1 MRRCRRVGPG
11 RTLAIPRLF
20 QMIYL
25 EIAYAQ
31 KNDAKPFG
39 ARWDPK
45 EKLWYFP
52 GDILPKEL
60 ERFRPAN
67 APKGAVE
74 KIILDIPFSYRD
86 IAARAGVR
94 WDSEIKAC
102 FFEKRP
108 GQALPLE
115 LEGFEPK
122 QFSWEEK
129 IQRELNGAGFSTV
142 PAQKSITLRPHQ
154 VSAVEAIF
162 SLQKRISGL
171 SSGR

>member
-1 MRRCRRVGPG
+1 
-11 RTLAIPRLF
+11 
-20 QMIYL
+20 MIYL
-25 EIAYAQ
+25 EITYAQ
-31 KNDAKPFG
+31 KDEAKAFG
-39 ARWDPK
+39 VRWDSK

-52 GDILPKEL
+52 GNVLPKEL

-67 APKGAVE
+67 TPKGAVE

-108 GQALPLE
+108 GQALSLE

-129 IQRELNGAGFSTV
+129 IQRAPSRHFLRV
-142 PAQKSITLRPHQ
+142 PRDDGCDGRGVAKEENQLRPRRRTACQ
-154 VSAVEAIF
+154 WLSA
-162 SLQKRISGL
+162 QRSGTLAL
-171 SSGR
+171 SARGGARHPL

>member
-1 MRRCRRVGPG
+1 
-11 RTLAIPRLF
+11 
-20 QMIYL
+20 MIYL
-25 EIAYAQ
+25 EITYAQ
-31 KNDAKPFG
+31 KDEAKAFG
-39 ARWDPK
+39 VRWDSK

-52 GDILPKEL
+52 GNVLPKEL

-102 FFEKRP
+102 FLEKPP
-108 GQALPLE
+108 GQALPPE

-122 QFSWEEK
+122 QFCWEEK
-129 IQRELNGAGFSTV
+129 IQRELNGGVFPTV
-142 PAQKSITLRPHQ
+142 PAQ
-154 VSAVEAIF
+154 
-162 SLQKRISGL
+162 
-171 SSGR
+171 